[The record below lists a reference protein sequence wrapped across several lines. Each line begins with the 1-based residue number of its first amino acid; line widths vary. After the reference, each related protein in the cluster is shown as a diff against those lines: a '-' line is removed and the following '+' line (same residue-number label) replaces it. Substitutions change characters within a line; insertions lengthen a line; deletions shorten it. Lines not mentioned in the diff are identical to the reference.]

1 MSTIEIK
8 NLTKR
13 FGSVQALQNVT
24 LTFESGQIYGLL
36 GRNGA
41 GKTTLLNLI
50 TNKLFPDEGHVLVD
64 GEPVQENDNAL
75 SKIYCMGEKNLF
87 PTEMRISHAIYWTAR
102 FYQDFDLDY
111 ANHLAKLFGLDTRKK
126 VGSLSTGYSSIF
138 KIVLALA
145 SNAPILLLDEPVLGL
160 DANHRDLFYREL
172 IESYSKNP
180 RTIVLSTH
188 LIEEASTLIEQVAI
202 LKEGRL
208 LMQESTQSLMSRG
221 YCVSGPAGTVDAFVA
236 GKQIIGTDRLGGL
249 KSAYLF
255 GQPPEQAP
263 GLEFSWLDLQRLFI
277 QLTNPEGGNLQ

>member
-1 MSTIEIK
+1 MSTIEVK
-8 NLTKR
+8 NLSKR
-13 FGSVQALQNVT
+13 FGSVQALQDVT

-50 TNKLFPDEGHVLVD
+50 TNKLFPDEGQVLVD
-64 GEPVQENDNAL
+64 GEPVQENDRAL

-87 PTEMRISHAIYWTAR
+87 PTEMRIAQAIDWTAR
-102 FYQDFDLDY
+102 FYPAFDKEY
-111 ANHLAKLFGLDTRKK
+111 ANHLAKLFGLNTRKK
-126 VGSLSTGYSSIF
+126 VSSLSTGYGSIF

-145 SNAPILLLDEPVLGL
+145 SNTPILLLDEPVLGL

-172 IESYSKNP
+172 IEHYSVKP
-180 RTIVLSTH
+180 RTVVLSTH

-208 LMQESTQSLMSRG
+208 LLQQSTQSLLSQG
-221 YCVSGPAGTVDAFVA
+221 YSVSGPAGAVDAFIA
-236 GKQIIGTDRLGGL
+236 DKQVIGTDRLGGL

-255 GQPPEQAP
+255 GQPPEQVP

-277 QLTNPEGGNLQ
+277 QLTNPEGGSF